1 MPQHEQDVIR
11 ELLDAMIIKN
21 QVTGAVSRVSQAAAK
36 EES

>member
-21 QVTGAVSRVSQAAAK
+21 QVAGAMARVQPPAAK